1 MEVLS
6 LCLVAL
12 ATVILAWFLKLTAWS
27 GDKSKSKRPR
37 LPPGP
42 WTLPIIGSLHHLLG
56 GLPHRR
62 MMELSRLHGPL
73 MFLRFGEV
81 PNVVVS
87 SAEAAELVMK
97 THDLTFATRPR
108 SATIDVVSGGG
119 KGIVLAPYG
128 EHWRQMRK
136 ICMVELLSA
145 KQVKRM
151 ESIRSQEV
159 ANLLR
164 SVAAS
169 ASSSSIVNL
178 SNLVAVLSNDITG
191 RAVFGG
197 MCAQQSE
204 YLREMGEIVKLVGGF
219 CPADLYP
226 SSRLVRWL
234 SSGERN
240 LRKSYGGIQRII
252 DNIIDGR
259 KAERES
265 DVACSSSTDDEDL
278 LGVLLRLKE
287 EDSLAFPL
295 TSETIGTV
303 IFDIF
308 GAGSESSAT
317 TLGWAMLE
325 LMKNPEAMVKA
336 QTEVRK
342 VLGQGRVVITNVDL
356 GELHFLHMIIKE
368 VLRLHPPAPL
378 LVPRE
383 VRDDCE
389 IMGYDIPK
397 GTKIHVNA
405 FAISRDPRYWE
416 NPETFIPERF
426 NNNTI
431 DYKGTNFEFI
441 PFGAGRRQC
450 PGMLFSTSTLEIA
463 LANLLYY
470 FDWAL
475 PDGASPNTLDM
486 SEKFGIAVRQK
497 YDLQLIAIP
506 ST

>member
-1 MEVLS
+1 
-6 LCLVAL
+6 
-12 ATVILAWFLKLTAWS
+12 
-27 GDKSKSKRPR
+27 
-37 LPPGP
+37 
-42 WTLPIIGSLHHLLG
+42 
-56 GLPHRR
+56 
-62 MMELSRLHGPL
+62 
-73 MFLRFGEV
+73 
-81 PNVVVS
+81 
-87 SAEAAELVMK
+87 MK

-383 VRDDCE
+383 TDD
-389 IMGYDIPK
+389 
-397 GTKIHVNA
+397 A
-405 FAISRDPRYWE
+405 
-416 NPETFIPERF
+416 
-426 NNNTI
+426 
-431 DYKGTNFEFI
+431 
-441 PFGAGRRQC
+441 GAGVGEAEGEAAAVAPSLSLSGGSAGSERVACPVCREFTPGSDYCINTHLGSDCGQMLGYVPQLAKVLAPLLDTHFIQC
-450 PGMLFSTSTLEIA
+450 EVIPYHIA
-463 LANLLYY
+463 K
-470 FDWAL
+470 
-475 PDGASPNTLDM
+475 
-486 SEKFGIAVRQK
+486 EV
-497 YDLQLIAIP
+497 
-506 ST
+506 